1 MKYLDSFSEIAKWLG
16 ELLTEIVKGIK
27 GTYTY
32 WNKRKDELEDLVE
45 E

>member
-1 MKYLDSFSEIAKWLG
+1 MFDSLKDILVWLG
-16 ELLTEIVKGIK
+16 NLLTDIVKGIK

-32 WNKRKDELEDLVE
+32 WDKRKDELEDLVE

>member
-1 MKYLDSFSEIAKWLG
+1 MLDSLKDIVTWLG
-16 ELLTEIVKGIK
+16 NVLVDIVKGIK

-32 WNKRKDELEDLVE
+32 WNKRKDGLEDLVE